1 MTFEVLGLSHRDDAT
16 TQLVA
21 EKIIELAKGGLK
33 NSTALHLAAIKNF
46 KADPPIVQGEI
57 A

>member
-1 MTFEVLGLSHRDDAT
+1 MTCEVLGLSHRDDAT

-33 NSTALHLAAIKNF
+33 NSTALHLAANF

>member
-1 MTFEVLGLSHRDDAT
+1 MTCEVLGLSHRDDAT

-21 EKIIELAKGGLK
+21 EKIIELANGLK
-33 NSTALHLAAIKNF
+33 NSTALHLAANF

>member
-1 MTFEVLGLSHRDDAT
+1 MTCEVLGLSHRDDAT